1 MRELKQTKVKSP
13 SPQVEEP
20 ERRGSIGLNYLYFC
34 SLRRGT
40 DIENVHEYE
49 YRKYID
55 YRK

>member
-1 MRELKQTKVKSP
+1 MKELKQTKVKSP